1 MGRRQEVTRT
11 PYLVSELPWAE
22 DPLSRVASP
31 EVQQKTGTGRGRDVS
46 PLSPLHKTC
55 RRFPPLETCDPG
67 AVGKKSWKP
76 LETQD
81 TRILHWADL
90 TQYWGVL
97 GTVWG
102 AGWAMGPA
110 WVPCPKG
117 VG

>member
-1 MGRRQEVTRT
+1 MVTRT

-22 DPLSRVASP
+22 DPLPRVASP

-46 PLSPLHKTC
+46 PLCTKP
-55 RRFPPLETCDPG
+55 
-67 AVGKKSWKP
+67 VGGSHLWRPVTLGQWEGKAGSH

-97 GTVWG
+97 GTV
-102 AGWAMGPA
+102 
-110 WVPCPKG
+110 
-117 VG
+117 

>member
-1 MGRRQEVTRT
+1 M
-11 PYLVSELPWAE
+11 SELPWAE
-22 DPLSRVASP
+22 HPLSRVASP
-31 EVQQKTGTGRGRDVS
+31 EVLQKTGTGRGMSLPS
-46 PLSPLHKTC
+46 PLCTKP
-55 RRFPPLETCDPG
+55 
-67 AVGKKSWKP
+67 VGGPHLWRPVTLGQWEGKAGSR

-90 TQYWGVL
+90 TQYWGVM

-117 VG
+117 VD